1 MSLYVLSLQDEIHI
15 LSAPADSSE
24 ALKNSSHILW
34 IIHVVLHF
42 TGILYQVT
50 LYNTAA
56 TDAVV
61 KSATVKEL

>member
-1 MSLYVLSLQDEIHI
+1 MSLDVLSLQDEIQN

-24 ALKNSSHILW
+24 ALKNSSHLLW
-34 IIHVVLHF
+34 IIRVVLHF

-56 TDAVV
+56 TNA
-61 KSATVKEL
+61 E